1 MKAAAPVSCRAA
13 TPDDRAVIA
22 ELFGPNGASG
32 GCWCMHWRMPK
43 GGAMW
48 KACKGEPNR
57 HAFFKLLKDGHA
69 QGALA
74 FAGDR
79 PVGWCNIGPLEEF
92 PRIRNSR
99 VLSRAAPPGTWSVNC
114 FFVAAGW
121 RRRGVATAL
130 LEEASKLAFARG
142 ARALE
147 AYPTPQKP
155 DQSLVAAF
163 TWTGTRSLFARASCK
178 PSAENARVWVK
189 APPR

>member
-1 MKAAAPVSCRAA
+1 MKASTPVSCRAA
-13 TPDDRAVIA
+13 TPDDRAAIA

-32 GCWCMHWRMPK
+32 GCWCMHWRVPK

-57 HAFFKLLKDGHA
+57 RAFFELLESGQA

-79 PVGWCNIGPLEEF
+79 PVGWCNIGPLGEF

-99 VLSRAAPPGTWSVNC
+99 VLSREAPPDTWSINC

-121 RRRGVATAL
+121 RRRGVAGAL
-130 LEEASKLAFARG
+130 LKEAAKLAFARG
-142 ARALE
+142 ARVLE
-147 AYPTPQKP
+147 GYPTPQKP
-155 DQSLVAAF
+155 DQNLVAAF
-163 TWTGTRSLFARASCK
+163 TWTGTRALFAKAGFE

-189 APPR
+189 KRR